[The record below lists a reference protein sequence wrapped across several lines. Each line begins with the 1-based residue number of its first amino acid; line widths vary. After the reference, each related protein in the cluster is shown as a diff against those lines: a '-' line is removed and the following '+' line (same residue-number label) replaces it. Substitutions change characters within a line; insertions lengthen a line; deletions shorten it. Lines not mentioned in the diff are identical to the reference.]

1 MRSKRI
7 ASFLLLYVLIFIFLS
22 SCHGMIRAFKPHSGV
37 VILYSA
43 KPDTISIKKI
53 AVIPFRTGSLNPV
66 ENGVVICHL
75 TGQSFKSGKIE
86 PDSGKNVTSLFHQ
99 KLILNKSIEL
109 ISEDT
114 VNTVYESTDK
124 NIVAQYDFSFGK
136 IIGGTVGAD
145 AVLMG
150 VVVRYEERE
159 GTKWAV
165 NRPASA
171 AFTAVLLDVKSGEIL
186 WKMRFDKTQ
195 QALSENVLDVKN
207 FIRGGGGW
215 QEVTHLLLMGI
226 EDALKDLEK

>member
-7 ASFLLLYVLIFIFLS
+7 ASFLLLYVLILIFLS
-22 SCHGMIRAFKPHSGV
+22 SCHRMIRAFKPHSGV

-43 KPDTISIKKI
+43 KPDTILIKKI

-66 ENGVVICHL
+66 ENVVVICHL

-114 VNTVYESTDK
+114 ENTIYESTDK
-124 NIVAQYDFSFGK
+124 NIVDKYDFSLGK

-150 VVVRYEERE
+150 VVMRYEERE
-159 GTKWAV
+159 GTKWTV

-195 QALSENVLDVKN
+195 QALSENVLDIKN

-215 QEVTHLLLMGI
+215 QEVNHLLLMGI